1 LVPFQVISQCTDGF
15 PGFAQPLRMRKSRCQ
30 FMSRVYRREYLISLR
45 VLERQIM
52 YFPIG
57 VILVEAAIA
66 GPDVCVYNYC

>member
-1 LVPFQVISQCTDGF
+1 
-15 PGFAQPLRMRKSRCQ
+15 
-30 FMSRVYRREYLISLR
+30 MSRVYRREYLISLR